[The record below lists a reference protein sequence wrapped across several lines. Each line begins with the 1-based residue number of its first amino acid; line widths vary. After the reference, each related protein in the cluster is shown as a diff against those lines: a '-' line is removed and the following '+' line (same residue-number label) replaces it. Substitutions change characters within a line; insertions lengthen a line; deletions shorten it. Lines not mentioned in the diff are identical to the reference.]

1 MQDLQREEMYCRNRS
16 SAGAEVGGHWT
27 LSSEYGALSNEHW
40 VVSTAQYCSA
50 VIFTQLS
57 AEGAEYHCQPA
68 HIFTS
73 FSIQVSRDCF
83 VLQWFEDKLG
93 CHGKRQKQ
101 IKLEKNSPQK
111 FRRGGSRWSS
121 VCVGPTSAADPASPY
136 RDRILFTFVILSLHW
151 QWFCPL
157 SYEWWGALKQL
168 THL

>member
-50 VIFTQLS
+50 VIFTQIS
-57 AEGAEYHCQPA
+57 AEYDCQPA

-93 CHGKRQKQ
+93 CHGKHQKNKSSLKK
-101 IKLEKNSPQK
+101 ILLRS
-111 FRRGGSRWSS
+111 FGGGEAD
-121 VCVGPTSAADPASPY
+121 GPVFV
-136 RDRILFTFVILSLHW
+136 RDRLLQRTQRRRIEIGFCSPSSFFLSTGNGFVLTAMNGEVLST
-151 QWFCPL
+151 
-157 SYEWWGALKQL
+157 K
-168 THL
+168 